1 MVAAILLIQQHLT
14 QLQNDFDALVIDF
27 EQYEARIIALETDVE
42 NLNDAVDSLNT
53 LITDLTTD
61 VEAIASTV
69 DNNIID
75 IDNNTSAITDHTT
88 TIGNNVINISNNA
101 SAISDH
107 ATAIGNNVDNINN
120 NASAISDHTTTIG
133 NNVDNI
139 NNNASAISDH
149 TTTIG
154 NNISN
159 ISINNGLILTNDG
172 LITTNISRIS
182 TNNGLILTN
191 ISNISIN
198 GGLISN
204 NTTALSLLN
213 ADRQFTEVGP
223 LTPTSYDYFYTI
235 ANPYLDNSAVGL
247 YFKTKY
253 INSGQIDYFFAI
265 WESDFYLVGRPG
277 NDPTIFHSII
287 TTQWNTQNLQ
297 ISFSITCEADV
308 SSNLYTLNTV
318 GAAVDVIDSSL
329 DTLETSVET
338 LETKVTTLE
347 TKVTTLEDEIEFDT
361 SNVFT
366 VENIDHE
373 VYRVGHLVESLGVT
387 SNLNGDS
394 GVVVDSTRCFTN
406 VRLLR
411 SARAFLGVI
420 TAFDNDY
427 ITYRTC
433 GCCLVLVTRIVTP
446 VNGNTLIPYV
456 DDDIHFTQ
464 MADVAHMMPALMDN
478 YIVGKI
484 INSTPVIDASLA
496 VYEDVDYQF
505 VSVFLK

>member
-133 NNVDNI
+133 NN
-139 NNNASAISDH
+139 
-149 TTTIG
+149 
-154 NNISN
+154 ISN

-172 LITTNISRIS
+172 LITTNISRIL

-198 GGLISN
+198 GGLISD

-347 TKVTTLEDEIEFDT
+347 TKVTTLETKVTTIEDEIEFDT

>member
-14 QLQNDFDALVIDF
+14 QLQIDFDALVIDF
-27 EQYEARIIALETDVE
+27 EQYETRIIDLETDVE

-133 NNVDNI
+133 NNVD
-139 NNNASAISDH
+139 
-149 TTTIG
+149 
-154 NNISN
+154 N

-347 TKVTTLEDEIEFDT
+347 TKVTTLETKVTTIEDEIEFDT